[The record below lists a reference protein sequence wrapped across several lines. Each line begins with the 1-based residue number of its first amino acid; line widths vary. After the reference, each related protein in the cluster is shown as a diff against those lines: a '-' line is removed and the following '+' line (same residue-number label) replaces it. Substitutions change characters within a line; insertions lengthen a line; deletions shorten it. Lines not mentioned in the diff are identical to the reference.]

1 MEDRSPARQLAELS
15 DRYWRFQCEEFPL
28 TAILAGEAV
37 SGSVLF
43 RAATTDEDRRYAA
56 AGRMLGEL
64 QSIPEDALAGPD
76 RVTAQLLREEL
87 RDARALHEARAHLRP
102 ALLPL
107 GPDFGAI
114 HFANTAAIHDA
125 ASAELYVERLATL
138 PEFIRDVK
146 ETLRAG
152 QAAGFRY
159 PRVVLDAAVPMA
171 RAPLRGPVDATP
183 WTGPFRR
190 SPAAGRE
197 TVKRLEARA
206 RGLIEQELLPGIAD
220 YADLLD
226 GPLRRTARESIACL
240 DDPAGREH
248 YLALVRHYTTTDLT
262 PEAIHEL
269 GQAELARL
277 SAAIEEVAVKAGYP
291 GNVPAYRH
299 FLSNDP
305 ALVEPSK
312 ESLRMACESLAKRI
326 DKHIPS
332 FFGRIPRITYG
343 IESLTEAASEHLPPA
358 YAQPNPA
365 DRTAAGIFWLTA
377 LPRRCPRYMLLPL
390 TLHEAWPGHLMH
402 LALLQEMQNLP
413 AFRRHGALK
422 YTAYV
427 EGWALYC
434 ESLGVEMGLYETP
447 HQHYGRLE
455 MEIWRALRMVVD
467 TGIHWLG
474 WSRER
479 AIETMLQH
487 MAMPRATIEAEVDRY
502 IGLPGQA
509 LAYQLGNLRIRSLR
523 QLAETALGERFD
535 LRAFHDQVLAAG
547 PVSLPVL
554 DAVVGRWLGA
564 GD

>member
-1 MEDRSPARQLAELS
+1 MESPSPARRLADLAE
-15 DRYWRFQCEEFPL
+15 RYWRFQCEEFPL
-28 TAILAGEAV
+28 NAILAGEPGA
-37 SGSVLF
+37 GATLF
-43 RAATTDEDRRYAA
+43 RAAPADEDRRYEA
-56 AGRMLGEL
+56 AGRLLQEL
-64 QSIPEDALAGPD
+64 NSISGDALAGQE
-76 RVTAQLLREEL
+76 RVTARLLGEEL
-87 RDARALHEARAHLRP
+87 RDARTLYEAKSPLRP
-102 ALLPL
+102 PLLPV
-107 GPDFGAI
+107 GPEFGAT
-114 HFANTAAIHDA
+114 HFANTAAIHDT
-125 ASAELYVERLATL
+125 ASAERYVERLATL
-138 PEFIRDVK
+138 PRFIRDLKAV
-146 ETLRAG
+146 LIAG
-152 QAAGFRY
+152 HAEGFRY
-159 PRVVLDAAVPMA
+159 PRAVLDAAVPTA
-171 RAPLRGPVDATP
+171 RAPLKVPVDASP
-183 WTGPFRR
+183 WTGPFTR
-190 SPAAGRE
+190 SPALGRE
-197 TVKRLEARA
+197 AVKQLESRA
-206 RGLIEQELLPGIAD
+206 RGLIENELLPAIAD

-226 GPLRRTARESIACL
+226 GSLRESARESIACL
-240 DDPAGREH
+240 DDRGGREL

-269 GQAELARL
+269 GQEELARL
-277 SAAIEEVAVKAGYP
+277 ATEIEDVAASAGHPGDVATYRDRLSSDPGMIEP
-291 GNVPAYRH
+291 T
-299 FLSNDP
+299 
-305 ALVEPSK
+305 K

-326 DKHIPS
+326 DKRIPA

-343 IESLTEAASEHLPPA
+343 IESLTEAASVHLPPA

-365 DRTAAGIFWLTA
+365 DRTAPGIFWLTA
-377 LPRRCPRYMLLPL
+377 LPQRCPKYMLLPL

-402 LALLQEMQNLP
+402 LALMQEMEDLP

-434 ESLGVEMGLYETP
+434 ESLGVEMGLYDKP

-474 WSRER
+474 WSRTR

-523 QLAETALGERFD
+523 HRAESFLGDRFY
-535 LRAFHDQVLAAG
+535 LRAFHDRVLAAG

-554 DAVVGRWLGA
+554 DTIVEEWLVTG
-564 GD
+564 